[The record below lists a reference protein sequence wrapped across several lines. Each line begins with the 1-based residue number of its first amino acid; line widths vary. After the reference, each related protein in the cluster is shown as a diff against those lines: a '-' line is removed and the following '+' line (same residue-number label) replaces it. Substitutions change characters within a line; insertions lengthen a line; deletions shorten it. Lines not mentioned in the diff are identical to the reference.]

1 MDREQIAIG
10 RLGAPKGVR
19 GDLKVHSY
27 SGETAHF
34 LKLKEVVLKAGP
46 GLAKPLPSSV
56 GHDSPG
62 RAMSS
67 SAVSSAAV
75 STAAVSSAGLKLK
88 VLRVTADGDSLTMA
102 FAGYESPETARALTG
117 LDIIVPMAAAAPLR
131 PGEWYVD
138 DLVGLSL
145 IVEGKAVAIVRSFLE
160 GGPEPWLEAQR
171 SSADRDPNS
180 SAQDSSGTANPS
192 SEGVSLVPFRKE
204 FVGEIDLEKGTI
216 ELLAPW
222 LLEE

>member
-46 GLAKPLPSSV
+46 GLAKP
-56 GHDSPG
+56 SPG
-62 RAMSS
+62 
-67 SAVSSAAV
+67 
-75 STAAVSSAGLKLK
+75 SAGLKLK
-88 VLRVTADGDSLTMA
+88 VLRVAAEGDSLTMA
-102 FAGYESPETARALTG
+102 FAGYESPEAARALTG
-117 LDIIVPMAAAAPLR
+117 LEIIVPMESAAPLR

-145 IVEGKAVAIVRSFLE
+145 MVEGKAVAIVRAVLE

-171 SSADRDPNS
+171 SSADRDPSRSAPDSNGTAKRS
-180 SAQDSSGTANPS
+180 SAGT
-192 SEGVSLVPFRKE
+192 SLIPFRKE
-204 FVGEIDLEKGTI
+204 FVGEIDLEAGTI

-222 LLEE
+222 LLEGS